1 MKKLLQGACV
11 LLVGIGFLVITGCD
25 TLGNSAD
32 KIYDIGDQ
40 YFSEATFERH
50 VLTNIGVNGNQG
62 SGRSYEIEVSGK
74 CKVSLFEYT
83 VNVELY
89 SEDETLLDTIE
100 ETETKELDAGT
111 EISIRKEVTYDVYTK
126 TDSIKAT
133 WSGKSYENPE
143 EASDTPLNPI
153 TSLNLVNDDT
163 AMLVGESFELDY
175 TVTPSDADEQVVISS
190 GDPSVVEIKNNTVT
204 AKSVGN
210 TWVSIKVPS
219 DKSNQVSKEI
229 KIRVI
234 EELDYDNFETLYG
247 NRLERATVSVY
258 CKRYNKNWL
267 GQETNV
273 HTVSGKG
280 IIVKSL
286 AYANYFLTDKSI
298 FDPSSSQYEY
308 EEWYITDYLGKE
320 YSVSG
325 IKYHNSALIGIGT
338 FTSSTS
344 YPVAEIYSSYP
355 YAGDYAISLYG
366 NPLTCRV
373 DKQGYL
379 KMSSSSSRSSNV
391 FYHRAGA
398 STRTRGEA
406 IFNPSGEIIG
416 INMAFSDGQAIAV
429 SAIEIR
435 ELYNGIFNPAESGG
449 GPIDIF

>member
-143 EASDTPLNPI
+143 EATDTPLNPI

-163 AMLVGESFELDY
+163 AMLVGE
-175 TVTPSDADEQVVISS
+175 
-190 GDPSVVEIKNNTVT
+190 
-204 AKSVGN
+204 
-210 TWVSIKVPS
+210 
-219 DKSNQVSKEI
+219 
-229 KIRVI
+229 
-234 EELDYDNFETLYG
+234 
-247 NRLERATVSVY
+247 
-258 CKRYNKNWL
+258 
-267 GQETNV
+267 
-273 HTVSGKG
+273 
-280 IIVKSL
+280 
-286 AYANYFLTDKSI
+286 
-298 FDPSSSQYEY
+298 
-308 EEWYITDYLGKE
+308 
-320 YSVSG
+320 
-325 IKYHNSALIGIGT
+325 
-338 FTSSTS
+338 
-344 YPVAEIYSSYP
+344 
-355 YAGDYAISLYG
+355 
-366 NPLTCRV
+366 
-373 DKQGYL
+373 
-379 KMSSSSSRSSNV
+379 
-391 FYHRAGA
+391 
-398 STRTRGEA
+398 
-406 IFNPSGEIIG
+406 
-416 INMAFSDGQAIAV
+416 
-429 SAIEIR
+429 
-435 ELYNGIFNPAESGG
+435 
-449 GPIDIF
+449 